1 MTPSKVTSTL
11 IMALIFILTW
21 LNPLWPVEQGL
32 HTSLTVIGLAG
43 LWYYMK
49 KHPLDDLHYGLIML
63 FLSVHA
69 LAAHWLYS
77 YVPYEQWLKSAF
89 GFTLAQQLGWHRN
102 NFDRLVHFLYGF
114 CFTPAIA
121 GYALQRWTKGR
132 KQAFVIAISAI
143 MITSLWYEW
152 FEWFIAMTLSPK
164 DAESYNGQ
172 QGDMWDAHKD
182 MLTATIG
189 SLLWYVSYR
198 RPVSSQI
205 GNRQA

>member
-1 MTPSKVTSTL
+1 MTLNKTTSTL
-11 IMALIFILTW
+11 IMLLIFILTW
-21 LNPLWPVEQGL
+21 LHPLWPVEQGL
-32 HTSLTVIGLAG
+32 HTSLTVIGLIG
-43 LWYYMK
+43 LWYYIK
-49 KHPLDDLHYGLIML
+49 KYPLADAHYRLIML

-69 LAAHWLYS
+69 IAAHWLYS
-77 YVPYEQWLKSAF
+77 YVPYDQWLKSAF
-89 GFTLAQQLGWHRN
+89 GFTLAQQFGWHRN
-102 NFDRLVHFLYGF
+102 NFDRLVHFMYGF

-121 GYALQRWTKGR
+121 SYALTRWVRTG
-132 KQAFVIAISAI
+132 KQAFVVAISAI

-152 FEWFIAMTLSPK
+152 FEWLVAMTLSPK

-198 RPVSSQI
+198 RLTIIRIDVKQI
-205 GNRQA
+205 